1 MKKLY
6 ALLVGIALTFSAC
19 SDNKSSS
26 KTITVGATPAPHAE
40 ILEFVKPLLA
50 KEGYTLNIQVFNDY
64 VIPNIAVFNG
74 EIDANFFQHTPYLEQ
89 FNKDKNTD
97 LIKTVSVHLEPIGI
111 YSAKLKSVHELEESA
126 SIAIPNDPT
135 NSNRALE
142 LLQAA
147 GVIKLNNEKELKTKF
162 DIVENPKNIQIVELE
177 APQLPRTINDFDLS
191 VINTNFAIAANLNPL
206 KDALFIE
213 SKESPYANIVV
224 VKKGNE
230 NKEAIKALDKVLNSE
245 EVRQFIREKYQGA
258 IMEAF

>member
-6 ALLVGIALTFSAC
+6 ALLVGIAITFSAC

-26 KTITVGATPAPHAE
+26 KTITVGATPVPHAE
-40 ILEFVKPLLA
+40 ILEFAKPLLE
-50 KEGYTLNIQVFNDY
+50 KEGYKLNIQVYNDY

-74 EIDANFFQHTPYLEQ
+74 ENDANFFQHSPYLEQ

-111 YSAKLKSVHELEESA
+111 YSSKLKSIYELEDGA

-142 LLQAA
+142 VLQSA
-147 GVIKLNNEKELKTKF
+147 GIIKLNNEKELKTKL
-162 DIVENPKNIQIVELE
+162 DIVENPKNVQISELE
-177 APQLPRTINDFDLS
+177 APQLPRTIDDFDLS
-191 VINTNFAIAANLNPL
+191 VINTNFAIVANLNPL
-206 KDALFIE
+206 KDALFLE
-213 SKESPYANIVV
+213 SKDSPYANIVV

-245 EVRQFIREKYQGA
+245 DVRQFIRDKYQGA
-258 IMEAF
+258 IIEAF